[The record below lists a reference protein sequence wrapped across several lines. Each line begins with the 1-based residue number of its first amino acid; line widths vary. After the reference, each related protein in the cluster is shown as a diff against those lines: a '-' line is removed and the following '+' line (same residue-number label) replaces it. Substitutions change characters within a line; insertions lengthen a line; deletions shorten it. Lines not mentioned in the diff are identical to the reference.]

1 MDLLLL
7 THPLN
12 FILMWVLAFGAG
24 FFISRKFKL
33 GWRLF
38 WIGAATFIL
47 SQIGHIPFN
56 WGLTQLFKNEIL
68 PAPPQAWQ
76 LPFNAVVLGLSAGLW
91 EELTR
96 YAVYRWW
103 AKDARTWK
111 KGLMM
116 GAGHG
121 GSEAAIVGF
130 MVMLTFINMLA
141 LREMDLSTIL
151 TGEQLTLTQQQVSL
165 YWGANWYEPLLGALE
180 RAFAIPAQIAFS
192 ILVLQVF
199 TRRQGRWLW
208 FAVLWHALIDA
219 VAVYLSAKSGVYVT
233 EAAIGLSALVNLY
246 LIWRMRQPEPE
257 APAEAPTFVPP
268 PLTAG
273 ELKLQ
278 PPAENPVNIE
288 DTRFSNE

>member
-56 WGLTQLFKNEIL
+56 WGLTQLFRRELL
-68 PAPPQAWQ
+68 PNPPLAWQ

-103 AKDARTWK
+103 AKDARSWK

-121 GSEAAIVGF
+121 GIEAAIVGF
-130 MVMLTFINMLA
+130 MVMLTFISMLA

-151 TGEQLTLTQQQVSL
+151 TSEQLALTQQQVSR

-208 FAVLWHALIDA
+208 IAVFWHALIDA
-219 VAVYLSAKSGVYVT
+219 GAVYLSAKTGVYVT
-233 EAAIGLSALVNLY
+233 EAAIGLSALINIY
-246 LIWRMRQPEPE
+246 LIWRLRQPEPDE
-257 APAEAPTFVPP
+257 PEPDGQDMPP
-268 PLTAG
+268 PLSADQ
-273 ELKLQ
+273 LNLQ
-278 PPAENPVNIE
+278 PVDENPVNL
-288 DTRFSNE
+288 DDSRFSN

>member
-1 MDLLLL
+1 MMDFLLL

-12 FILMWVLAFGAG
+12 FILMWVLAFGIG

-56 WGLTQLFKNEIL
+56 AGLTQLFAQGIL
-68 PAPPQAWQ
+68 PAPPKAWQ

-103 AKDARTWK
+103 AKEARSWR
-111 KGLMM
+111 KGLML

-121 GSEAAIVGF
+121 GIEAVIVGF
-130 MVMLTFINMLA
+130 MVLLTLVNMLA
-141 LREMDLSTIL
+141 LREMDLSTSL
-151 TGEQLTLTQQQVSL
+151 TGEQLALTQQEVSR
-165 YWGANWYEPLLGALE
+165 YWGAAWFEPLIGALE
-180 RAFAIPAQIAFS
+180 RAFTIPAQIAFS

-199 TRRQGRWLW
+199 TRKQSRWLW
-208 FAVLWHALIDA
+208 FAVLWHAVIDA
-219 VAVYLSAKSGVYVT
+219 GAVYLIAKFGVYVT
-233 EAAIGLSALVNLY
+233 EAAIGLSAVINIY
-246 LIWRMRQPEPE
+246 LIWRLRQPEPE
-257 APAEAPTFVPP
+257 EPPEETALVPP
-268 PLTAG
+268 PMTADQ
-273 ELKLQ
+273 LDLQ
-278 PPAENPVNIE
+278 PVDENSVNLE
-288 DTRFSNE
+288 DTRFSR